1 MKRLFAL
8 LLALVMVAASLSACG
23 GKKEEQPAPQTQT
36 QEEVNGPTPAPPIEG
51 TVTISGE
58 GKEDTA
64 LTAETSVQ
72 NPKYQWYL
80 DGEKMPYA
88 NSATLQVPVNAA
100 GKAITV
106 GVSADGYSGEIVSEA
121 VTAVANPSNLK
132 TMAGMYHA
140 SKIVGR
146 VFLDETDPT
155 VAHIEWPACG
165 FEFNVNINSGSM
177 KVYYKTTYESTL
189 AVYVDGVKQERPIM
203 MPASRDLSFE
213 IALTPGEHTV
223 KLLRELE
230 PNTYINQSQIL
241 TSIEFDGAVL
251 DKPADKDLYIEF
263 IGESTVTG
271 SGSAGT
277 FRPGAG
283 FLVTDHSNTSSF
295 AYQLADQLDADY
307 SIVAKGNVGFLNGDV
322 GQNLN
327 MPYVYDYWWRWSSE
341 MPYTAERTPDL
352 IIMKIGMNDTEA
364 AGHSLEGFKE
374 GAKSF
379 ILHLRELYGENVPI
393 VWFDRIN
400 TGYPEQQFNA
410 MQDLK
415 TELGDEN
422 LYITRFD
429 WGLDGAGPATS
440 QVGLASAANHTDIAN
455 QLVAYLKEN
464 NIVK

>member
-8 LLALVMVAASLSACG
+8 LLALIMVAATLSACG
-23 GKKEEQPAPQTQT
+23 GKTEGKPAPQTQK
-36 QEEVNGPTPAPPIEG
+36 EEEANGPTPAPPIEG

-58 GKEDTA
+58 GKEDTP

-72 NPKYQWYL
+72 NPLYQWYM
-80 DGEKMPYA
+80 DGEKLLHA

-100 GKAITV
+100 DKTITV
-106 GVSADGYSGEIVSEA
+106 AVTAEGYSGEIRSEG
-121 VTAVANPSNLK
+121 VVAVANPSDFK

-146 VFLDETDPT
+146 VFLDQTDPT
-155 VAHIEWPACG
+155 AAHIEWPACG
-165 FEFNVNINSGSM
+165 FEFNVKADGGPM

-203 MPASRDLSFE
+203 VSAPRVLSFE
-213 IALTPGEHTV
+213 IPLTAGDHTI

-230 PNTYINQSQIL
+230 PNTYPNQSQML
-241 TSIEFDGAVL
+241 TGIEFVGTVTE
-251 DKPADKDLYIEF
+251 KPADKDLYIEF

-295 AYQLADQLDADY
+295 AYQLADQLNADY
-307 SIVAKGNVGFLNGDV
+307 TIVAKGNMGFLNGDV
-322 GQNLN
+322 GQNYN
-327 MPYVYDYWWRWSSE
+327 MPFVYDYWWRWSSE
-341 MPYTAERTPDL
+341 MPYKAERTPDL

-364 AGHSLEGFKE
+364 AGHTLEGFKE

-379 ILHLRELYGENVPI
+379 IGHLRELYGENVPI

-400 TGYPEQQFNA
+400 TGYPEQQYNA
-410 MQDLK
+410 MLDLK
-415 TELGDEN
+415 TELSDEN

-440 QVGLASAANHTDIAN
+440 SVGLARAENHKDIAD
-455 QLVAYLKEN
+455 QLAAYLKEN
-464 NIVK
+464 GLVK

>member
-8 LLALVMVAASLSACG
+8 FLALIMVVACLSACG
-23 GKKEEQPAPQTQT
+23 NTEEPAPQTQT
-36 QEEVNGPTPAPPIEG
+36 QTEEEVNGPTPAPPIEG

-64 LTAETSVQ
+64 LTAQTSVQ

-80 DGEKMPYA
+80 DGEKMLYA

-106 GVSADGYSGEIVSEA
+106 GVSAEGYSGEIVSEA

-146 VFLDETDPT
+146 VFLDETEPT
-155 VAHIEWPACG
+155 AAHIEWPACG
-165 FEFNVNINSGSM
+165 FEFKVNINSGSM

-203 MPASRDLSFE
+203 MPAPRELSFE
-213 IALTPGEHTV
+213 VALTPGEHTI

-230 PNTYINQSQIL
+230 PNTYVSQSQML
-241 TSIEFDGAVL
+241 TSIEFDGVVL
-251 DKPADKDLYIEF
+251 DKPADKELYIEF
-263 IGESTVTG
+263 IGESTATG

-295 AYQLADQLDADY
+295 AYQLADQLNADY

-341 MPYTAERTPDL
+341 MPYTAQRTPDL

-364 AGHSLEGFKE
+364 AGHTLEGFKE

-379 ILHLRELYGENVPI
+379 IGHLRELYGENVPI

-400 TGYPEQQFNA
+400 TGYSEQQFNA

-440 QVGLASAANHTDIAN
+440 SVGLASAENHKDIAD
-455 QLVAYLKEN
+455 QLAAYLKEN
-464 NIVK
+464 GII